1 MSQKIRIAAGM
12 LLMVA
17 CTSGVVFSQMSGNA
31 GKEFNEAFYAE
42 LQTSEDE
49 LMQFGD
55 SLQPLFADMQ
65 RNVQSK
71 AMVVIMERMKDT
83 SSPMTP
89 EEGMQIGLGIAIDE
103 LAGMQQPVNE
113 KATEFFTEDGRQKMH
128 LRLFQLKEGLMDRLG
143 TTENQETIQG
153 AYGFDMI
160 QLMGGYPDFL
170 AFSPEQRELISR
182 QQKETSLG
190 VMKLITQGTMKMM
203 AENPEKLQQIQ
214 QAAKEFGEA
223 KTDEEREEIGKKIQ
237 ELNKD
242 MLKDV
247 LPEMKRLLIK
257 GHEDF
262 HRALTDTQKAIIKAV
277 MADMP
282 DYMKKLLAEADK
294 EGGLS
299 GLDSWV
305 PGAGVPGVNPNRETP
320 RQRTNSGGGRAFS
333 GD

>member
-1 MSQKIRIAAGM
+1 MSHKIRIAACI
-12 LLMVA
+12 LLMIVW
-17 CTSGVVFSQMSGNA
+17 TSSVVFSQMSGDA

-42 LQTSEDE
+42 LQTSEAE
-49 LMQFGD
+49 LMQFGE

-65 RNVQSK
+65 RNVQAK
-71 AMVVIMERMKDT
+71 TLAVVMERVKDT

-103 LAGMQQPVNE
+103 LAGMQQPINE
-113 KATEFFTEDGRQKMH
+113 KATEFFSEEGRQKMH
-128 LRLFQLKEGLMDRLG
+128 LRLFQLKEGLMNRVKESDNPEL
-143 TTENQETIQG
+143 IQG
-153 AYGFDMI
+153 AFGFDMM

-170 AFSPEQRELISR
+170 EFSPEQRELISK

-190 VMKLITQGTMKMM
+190 VMKLVTQGTMKMIT
-203 AENPEKLQQIQ
+203 ENPEKLQQIQ
-214 QAAKEFGEA
+214 SAAREFGDA

-262 HRALTDTQKAIIKAV
+262 HRALTDAQKAKIKAV
-277 MADMP
+277 MAAMP
-282 DYMKKLLAEADK
+282 DYMKKLLAEAEKD
-294 EGGLS
+294 GGLS
-299 GLDSWV
+299 GLESWV

-320 RQRTNSGGGRAFS
+320 RQRTNSGGGRAFP